1 MVVRTYAQVVGVVL
15 VLLGVIGLLLGEER
29 LFGLLNVDLLEDMI
43 HLASGGL
50 LIYAGLLQR
59 SARLTRGVVGAL
71 GAFYLLVGALGF
83 VVPFLFGLLPHGY
96 SIFDNLVHVVLGI
109 LSLLIYATSRL
120 PEAERR
126 AVDPRA

>member
-1 MVVRTYAQVVGVVL
+1 MVRTYAQVVGVVL

-29 LFGLLNVDLLEDMI
+29 LFGLLNVDLLEDLI

-50 LIYAGLLQR
+50 LIYASLLQR
-59 SARLTRGVVGAL
+59 STRFTRGVVGAL
-71 GAFYLLVGALGF
+71 GAFYLLVGTLGF
-83 VVPFLFGLLPHGY
+83 VVPFLFELLPHGY
-96 SIFDNLVHVVLGI
+96 SVFDNLIHVVLGI

-126 AVDPRA
+126 AADSRA

>member
-1 MVVRTYAQVVGVVL
+1 MVRTYAQVVGVVL

-29 LFGLLNVDLLEDMI
+29 LFGLLNLDLLEDLI

-50 LIYAGLLQR
+50 LVYAGLLQR
-59 SARLTRGVVGAL
+59 SARLTRSVVGAL

-96 SIFDNLVHVVLGI
+96 SVFDNLIHVVLGI

-126 AVDPRA
+126 AADPRA

>member
-1 MVVRTYAQVVGVVL
+1 MVRTYAQAVGVVL
-15 VLLGVIGLLLGEER
+15 ILLGVIGLLLGEGQ
-29 LFGLLNVDLLEDMI
+29 LLGLLNVDILEDLI

-59 SARLTRGVVGAL
+59 SARFTRGVVGAL
-71 GAFYLLVGALGF
+71 GAIYLLVGVLGF
-83 VVPFLFGLLPHGY
+83 VIPFLFGLLPHGY
-96 SIFDNLVHVVLGI
+96 SLFDNLVHVALGI
-109 LSLLIYATSRL
+109 LSLLIYAMSRL